1 MSRNINNEEW
11 LKEKE
16 EFHKYAMEIK
26 KLRDED
32 RRHGY
37 SIITIR
43 ADEYNVDEN
52 GFLI

>member
-1 MSRNINNEEW
+1 MRRYIKDEEW

-26 KLRDED
+26 KLRDEE
-32 RRHGY
+32 RRRGY

-43 ADEYNVDEN
+43 ADEFNVDKN